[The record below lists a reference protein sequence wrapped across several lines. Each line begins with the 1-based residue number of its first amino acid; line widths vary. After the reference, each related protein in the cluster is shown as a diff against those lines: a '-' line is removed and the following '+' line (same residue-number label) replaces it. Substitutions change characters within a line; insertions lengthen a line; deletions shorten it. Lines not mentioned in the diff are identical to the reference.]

1 LRKFLS
7 FLLKGIIGLA
17 IAFAVWVL
25 FFYFQ
30 QLNYTE
36 PDQVYLSGTI
46 FSQAFV
52 FLFLCIVVFFVS
64 LFIRYRHQPDKIK
77 RLFLLFTFLYLL
89 SSPLVLLAFD
99 NYLLVTRT
107 GINYNEFWGLEDAKV
122 KRWQDID
129 QVVLDYRPELL
140 PFSKSRYRLV
150 YIVRFKDGQT
160 VDLNNYNSPLYDAKQ
175 FKAIHR
181 TMIKQG
187 VPVKIRRPLPS
198 DANPQSFLSQ
208 MYHLKP

>member
-7 FLLKGIIGLA
+7 FLLKGVIVLA
-17 IAFAVWVL
+17 IAFAAWIL

-30 QLNYTE
+30 QINYME

-46 FSQAFV
+46 FSHAFV
-52 FLFLCIVVFFVS
+52 FLFLCMVVYFVF

-77 RLFLLFTFLYLL
+77 RLFFLFSFLYLL
-89 SSPLVLLAFD
+89 SSPFVILAFD

-107 GINYNEFWGLEDAKV
+107 GINYNEFWSLEDAKV

-140 PFSKSRYRLV
+140 PFSTSRYRLV
-150 YIVRFKDGQT
+150 YIVRFKDGQK

-175 FKAIHR
+175 FIAIHR
-181 TMIKQG
+181 TLIKQG

-198 DANPQSFLSQ
+198 DVNPQSLLSQ
-208 MYHLKP
+208 IYHLEH